1 MVVCWSAG
9 QATGG
14 RGKFV
19 RLVVVEAIGAVDT
32 GSSDNGTSVEPKVLT
47 GGKFR
52 KWIRNPQG
60 EISLGSQGYRSK

>member
-1 MVVCWSAG
+1 MVFCWSAG

-14 RGKFV
+14 RGKFF
-19 RLVVVEAIGAVDT
+19 RLVFVEAIGAVDT

-60 EISLGSQGYRSK
+60 VISPGSQGDQSK